1 MSKSV
6 GSIDDL
12 KLMRTFLVLVQESSV
27 SRAAAKLNLSQ
38 PTLSH
43 ALRQLRHLFDD
54 PLLVRTGG
62 QMSPTAR
69 CSELAGEVRE
79 LLARFDQLTSQA
91 KLFDPASA
99 RLRMTIMA
107 PEFATDVLAPSFID
121 EVKKRSP
128 STEIEF
134 ITTDPIEALALLEQG
149 SIDFRLGWWPQPAP
163 ALRRKLLWTD
173 SLCCILRKDHPLLA
187 GTLTKEAYFNAV
199 HVRVRRPG
207 RSYSMASI
215 DSAASQLGERLQVG
229 AWVQNAHTLANVV
242 AETDLVGTLSKR
254 LAKGLARHG
263 IVQRDL
269 PLDVPKLKVALYWH
283 ERTHQ
288 SAAHRWLRTLLFE
301 VASRLVK

>member
-1 MSKSV
+1 MSKSI

-62 QMSPTAR
+62 RMSPTAR

-121 EVKKRSP
+121 AVKKS
-128 STEIEF
+128 
-134 ITTDPIEALALLEQG
+134 
-149 SIDFRLGWWPQPAP
+149 
-163 ALRRKLLWTD
+163 
-173 SLCCILRKDHPLLA
+173 
-187 GTLTKEAYFNAV
+187 
-199 HVRVRRPG
+199 VRRQ
-207 RSYSMASI
+207 I
-215 DSAASQLGERLQVG
+215 
-229 AWVQNAHTLANVV
+229 
-242 AETDLVGTLSKR
+242 
-254 LAKGLARHG
+254 
-263 IVQRDL
+263 I
-269 PLDVPKLKVALYWH
+269 
-283 ERTHQ
+283 
-288 SAAHRWLRTLLFE
+288 
-301 VASRLVK
+301 

>member
-1 MSKSV
+1 
-6 GSIDDL
+6 
-12 KLMRTFLVLVQESSV
+12 
-27 SRAAAKLNLSQ
+27 
-38 PTLSH
+38 
-43 ALRQLRHLFDD
+43 
-54 PLLVRTGG
+54 
-62 QMSPTAR
+62 MSPTAR
-69 CSELAGEVRE
+69 CSELADEVRE
-79 LLARFDQLTSQA
+79 LLARFDQLTSEA

-121 EVKKRSP
+121 QVKKRSP

-187 GTLTKEAYFNAV
+187 SALTKEAYFNAV

-215 DSAASQLGERLQVG
+215 DNAASQLGERLQVG

-254 LAKGLARHG
+254 LAKRLAHQS

-301 VASRLVK
+301 VVGRLRQ